1 MLEKIRTIIKQ
12 KGQGI
17 VEYALLLAFV
27 VGIGM
32 MLSSSNLGGSLHY
45 LFDDVAFVLEG
56 ESDTTYVE
64 YFTDWKRKRTAELE
78 NVSNRRRLDADQKA
92 LAFIAS
98 QFLDTT
104 PARVKELMGIYSNN
118 WGQDWLNTNININYN
133 KVDSEG
139 WSEVLVPLSYKQSNI
154 DDNGYV
160 WLEAKRN
167 IATVNALT
175 ENGATT
181 LENQTSFTNA
191 WGENHTGDKKS
202 VSLDRLFYSNDM
214 VNHNGVAANDRIG
227 VHADANYQEQ
237 HTTLDKNTT
246 LFLYT
251 DGLTEAENKR
261 KQQWGMKHLDAQL
274 SSSRRMNPD
283 NLLNSIE
290 KAIINYAEGTALPD
304 DITMLAIQYMSNE

>member
-1 MLEKIRTIIKQ
+1 MLAIKYYLN
-12 KGQGI
+12 KKAQGI

-27 VGIGM
+27 VGIAM

-98 QFLDTT
+98 QFLDAT
-104 PARVKELMGIYSNN
+104 PARVKELMGKYSND
-118 WGQDWLNTNININYN
+118 WGQDWLNKNINSNYN
-133 KVDSEG
+133 IVDSEG

-160 WLEAKRN
+160 WLEAKHN

-175 ENGATT
+175 ENGAKT

-214 VNHNGVAANDRIG
+214 VNHDGVAANDRTIALQ
-227 VHADANYQEQ
+227 VHYNGTGPDATVDQVRISARTGTGEQ
-237 HTTLDKNTT
+237 AIKHNANSKALSNLD
-246 LFLYT
+246 
-251 DGLTEAENKR
+251 LTVSGTK
-261 KQQWGMKHLDAQL
+261 D
-274 SSSRRMNPD
+274 NPVYKV
-283 NLLNSIE
+283 N
-290 KAIINYAEGTALPD
+290 
-304 DITMLAIQYMSNE
+304 